1 MASIYM
7 HLGNFVHYDPSRIN
21 APWIRLLNLFLI
33 PSQKFDNRIFGLRP
47 QSINTSKHVTQMS
60 VTSLLFSYFVRYLC
74 ATKPIEF
81 LSFYYLC
88 SHILFFSFSL
98 PFPNT
103 FQSQKLNT
111 KFAKI
116 DYEYWTTT
124 PKYKLI
130 IKICAITG
138 GQLDTIEPA
147 GVNRDTNSPGNQRQV
162 ILIEFRFYDF
172 QNEILILIRKLDFTE
187 TKGVNIVFVNYR
199 CWVYFINTII
209 ESHRIYSYAKL

>member
-7 HLGNFVHYDPSRIN
+7 HLGNFVHYDSSRIN
-21 APWIRLLNLFLI
+21 APWIRLLYLFRI
-33 PSQKFDNRIFGLRP
+33 PSQKFDNGIFGLRP
-47 QSINTSKHVTQMS
+47 QSINKSKHITQMS
-60 VTSLLFSYFVRYLC
+60 ATSLLFSYFVRYLC

-88 SHILFFSFSL
+88 SHVLFFSFH
-98 PFPNT
+98 FHFRTHFN
-103 FQSQKLNT
+103 FLNT
-111 KFAKI
+111 NFAKI

-130 IKICAITG
+130 IKICVITG

-187 TKGVNIVFVNYR
+187 TKGSILCLSIIGVG
-199 CWVYFINTII
+199 FI
-209 ESHRIYSYAKL
+209 S